1 MFAPHHAENAELRD
15 VRVAAEDLL
24 NARVLLARHAVFGG
38 DLRSYFDFG
47 ACGGH
52 RLFGCVPCAWCL
64 AGLFRPV
71 LPVMLK
77 SSGPFGFAE
86 AGRIFIRQ
94 RLAKLKRAL
103 KTQKRAELAENR
115 QTTRGIVRGPADV
128 DLVGMDFGV
137 DAVIDVS

>member
-1 MFAPHHAENAELRD
+1 MLAPHHTENAELGD

-24 NARVLLARHAVFGG
+24 DALVLLARHAALGG
-38 DLRSYFDFG
+38 DFRSHFDFC

-52 RLFGCVPCAWCL
+52 RLFGRIPCVSCF
-64 AGLFRPV
+64 AGLLGPV

-94 RLAKLKRAL
+94 WLAKLKRAL
-103 KTQKRAELAENR
+103 
-115 QTTRGIVRGPADV
+115 
-128 DLVGMDFGV
+128 
-137 DAVIDVS
+137 